1 MAIAIMCSGGDSCGM
16 NPAIKSFV
24 DYCYEKQEEP
34 YFIYEGFEGLI
45 DNKIKKAKHKDVA
58 GILHL
63 GGTIIK
69 TSRSKRFFEKKY
81 RQKAYEN
88 LKSHEIDKIIVL
100 GGNGSFEGL
109 HVFAQEFEISFVG
122 IPATI
127 DNDIYGSDYALGVDT
142 ALNVIK

>member
-24 DYCYEKQEEP
+24 DYAFEKGLEP

-58 GILHL
+58 GIIHL

-69 TSRSKRFFEKKY
+69 TSRSK
-81 RQKAYEN
+81 
-88 LKSHEIDKIIVL
+88 KIL
-100 GGNGSFEGL
+100 
-109 HVFAQEFEISFVG
+109 
-122 IPATI
+122 
-127 DNDIYGSDYALGVDT
+127 
-142 ALNVIK
+142 